1 NTPMDEEPQLIR
13 RFKMGTFEVFPDRN
27 LLVRDEQ
34 QEKVA
39 PKAMEVLMALIRR
52 YPDTVSRKNIIATVW
67 GDQPGADQL
76 LSRVVANLRSHL
88 HDTIRHPLYIET
100 VAKKGYRMVAQVE
113 FETVVEFEMDV
124 EAKKAKKAIIPL
136 HWFTL
141 IASAIACFAVAVS
154 AYLIGSTWS
163 QPSQTG
169 HLVQRS
175 PFESSLQNESSPSL
189 DPNSQFVVFAR
200 FDQQSSDLFIRRLSK
215 NQASE
220 LVHSRR
226 DNEFSP
232 AVSPQG
238 DEVAYFS
245 VNSSGCTINVIDLI
259 SRTSRK
265 VVDCGEEINNWITLE
280 WSKDGKRLLSSRI
293 NPDSQ
298 LFEIVE
304 YRVAD
309 GAVARTLSP
318 ASKRQSYS
326 KPSYSPDEA
335 QVVFA
340 AYDTLDRSWLL
351 NITQWNGTIQTLFKT
366 SNHIVDIKWLGNRI
380 YYSVLNSAKA
390 SGVWYFEPA
399 TGKSVQLTS
408 TNTRFFDVSSDEKLL
423 MTAEGASTINVWQYQ
438 LDSELL
444 TEKTRITANRQFNH
458 SPKRSPKGPQVSY
471 VSNRSGNV
479 NLWLTHSGEQSAQMI
494 SGFINGNIIDHSWA
508 SNGKS
513 LLLSHINNNQ
523 YSVYSIN
530 ATPDTASE
538 LGDPDTDKKFAVW
551 LADQQH
557 IAWNE
562 KIDGQWQ
569 LVIFDSK
576 TNTQQSI
583 GELAVA
589 QLLPG
594 GKDEVLYVK
603 EGGNELVRHN
613 VVTNEV
619 TTLKLSDSDSFDE
632 RQWTVVAPFVYLL
645 AHEGEDTFLLQKRLY
660 DGGLV
665 KRWKIFD
672 AIKPR
677 STFDIDDTN
686 QRLLIPVIEELSSD
700 LYLYRF

>member
-1 NTPMDEEPQLIR
+1 MDEEPQLIR
-13 RFKMGTFEVFPDRN
+13 HFKMGPFEVFPDRN
-27 LLVRDEQ
+27 LLVQNEQ
-34 QEKVA
+34 EEKVA

-76 LSRVVANLRSHL
+76 LSRVMANLRGHL
-88 HDTIRHPLYIET
+88 NDTIRNPLYIET
-100 VAKKGYRMVAQVE
+100 VAKKGYRIVAQVE
-113 FETVVEFEMDV
+113 AETTAEV
-124 EAKKAKKAIIPL
+124 KKSKIPPY
-136 HWFTL
+136 WFTFITCI
-141 IASAIACFAVAVS
+141 IASIVVVVS
-154 AYLIGSTWS
+154 AYLTWSMWS

-169 HLVQRS
+169 YLVQRS
-175 PFESSLQNESSPSL
+175 PFESSIQNESGPSL
-189 DPNSQFVVFAR
+189 DPNSQFVVFSR
-200 FDQQSSDLFIRRLSK
+200 FDQQSSNLFIRRLSQ
-215 NQASE
+215 NLASE
-220 LVHSRR
+220 LVHSRQS
-226 DNEFSP
+226 NEFSP
-232 AVSPQG
+232 AVSPKG

-245 VNSSGCTINVIDLI
+245 VNSSDCTINVIDLI

-265 VVDCGEEINNWITLE
+265 VVDCGTEINNWITLQ
-280 WSKDGKRLLSSRI
+280 WSKDGKYLLSSRI
-293 NPDSQ
+293 NPNSQ
-298 LFEIVE
+298 LFEVVE

-309 GAVARTLSP
+309 GFVARTIEP
-318 ASKRQSYS
+318 ESKRQSYS
-326 KPSYSPDEA
+326 KPSYSPNEA

-351 NITQWNGTIQTLFKT
+351 NIKQWNGSIKTLFKT
-366 SNHIVDIKWLGNRI
+366 SHHIVDIKWLGNRI

-390 SGVWYFEPA
+390 SGVWYFEPE
-399 TGKSVQLTS
+399 TGESVQLTS
-408 TNTRFFDVSSDEKLL
+408 TNTRFFDVSNDQKLL
-423 MTAEGASTINVWQYQ
+423 MTSEGASTINVWQYQ

-458 SPKRSPKGPQVSY
+458 SPKRSPKGSQVSY
-471 VSNRSGNV
+471 VSNRTGNV
-479 NLWLTHSGEQSAQMI
+479 NLWLTPAGEQSAKMI
-494 SGFINGNIIDHSWA
+494 SSFTNGNIIDHSWA
-508 SNGKS
+508 SNGQS
-513 LLLSHINNNQ
+513 LLLSHIDNNQ

-530 ATPDTASE
+530 AALGTASE

-551 LADQQH
+551 LADQQR

-576 TNTQQSI
+576 TNTGQSI
-583 GELAVA
+583 AQLAVA

-603 EGGNELVRHN
+603 EGGHELLRHN

-619 TTLKLSDSDSFDE
+619 TTLKLSDSERFDE

-645 AHEGEDTFLLQKRLY
+645 AHEREDTFLLKKRLY

-672 AIKPR
+672 AVKPR
-677 STFDIDDTN
+677 STFDIDENN